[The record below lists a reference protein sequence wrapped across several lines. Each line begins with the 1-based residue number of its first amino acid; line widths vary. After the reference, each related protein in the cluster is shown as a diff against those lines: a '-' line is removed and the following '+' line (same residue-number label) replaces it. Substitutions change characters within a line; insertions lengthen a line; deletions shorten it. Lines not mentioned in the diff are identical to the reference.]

1 MLTQYYVNKNTLKCP
16 LNTITSKLPEKF
28 HTYLFVLVLRVLF
41 HSWESTRLSRV
52 TGSDRGLDAEIR
64 AQLASRSCTAPDYA
78 ASSAS
83 PFRTHRS
90 HWHLDFVHR
99 FHLESLWFRTIRRA
113 YLQAHCQLTMTNGF
127 EWLWTC
133 SFYIRTVHTSYCI
146 LHSTYNPHFRNPSK
160 WYLIIVNQSENSN
173 CSTIYDWF
181 DCYMLGIHLYFYTNL
196 LFLIKLSSDDC
207 KSSVE
212 QTISN

>member
-90 HWHLDFVHR
+90 HWHLDFIHR
-99 FHLESLWFRTIRRA
+99 FHLESLWFRTIRRHIFRRIVNLRWQMA
-113 YLQAHCQLTMTNGF
+113 SSGSGPAHSTF
-127 EWLWTC
+127 EQ
-133 SFYIRTVHTSYCI
+133 YIRATVYYTVHTI
-146 LHSTYNPHFRNPSK
+146 LT
-160 WYLIIVNQSENSN
+160 SEILTN
-173 CSTIYDWF
+173 
-181 DCYMLGIHLYFYTNL
+181 GIW
-196 LFLIKLSSDDC
+196 
-207 KSSVE
+207 
-212 QTISN
+212 